1 MQWAG
6 RVIRNRNDYDVVVL
20 ADKRLSRAEKRTKPP
35 QWIANLM
42 PDSECDVHAIAA
54 AGMLPAY
61 IMEMEQLPSYDT
73 GGKVLLDD

>member
-1 MQWAG
+1 
-6 RVIRNRNDYDVVVL
+6 
-20 ADKRLSRAEKRTKPP
+20 
-35 QWIANLM
+35 M